1 MIITTDTLFKTLR
14 IVCNL
19 QMGKINYS
27 VCSQQA
33 FKVGV
38 GGNQPI

>member
-1 MIITTDTLFKTLR
+1 MIATPDALFTTFR
-14 IVCNL
+14 FVHNF